1 METLVL
7 NAANMPI
14 GLVSWKRAVKKVM
27 NEKADLVEVYED
39 RYLGDYKA
47 AFEMPAIIKLIK
59 FIRPP
64 RRFNWFQSFTRK
76 NVWERDDGVCQYCGK
91 ELKLSEMTFD
101 HVIPK
106 VQGGK
111 TRWDNIVSACLKCN
125 TKKADKTPAQA
136 GMKLL
141 KRPIAPKVVKDSQ
154 VAFVERLR
162 ELKNFPHEK
171 WKTYIYLNVELE
183 QE

>member
-14 GLVSWKRAVKKVM
+14 GLVNWKRAVKKVM
-27 NEKADLVEVYED
+27 NEKADLIEVYED
-39 RYLGDYKA
+39 KYLGDYKA
-47 AFEMPAIIKLIK
+47 AFEMPAIIKLLK

-64 RRFNWFQSFTRK
+64 KRANWYQSFNRK
-76 NVWERDDGVCQYCGK
+76 NVLDRDDGICQYCGK
-91 ELKLSEMTFD
+91 PLTLSALTFD

-111 TRWDNIVSACLKCN
+111 TCWSNIVASCLKCN
-125 TKKADKTPAQA
+125 MKKAGKTPAQA

-141 KRPIAPKVVKDSQ
+141 KKPIAPRVIKDPQ
-154 VAFVERLR
+154 VAFVERLK

-171 WKTYIYLNVELE
+171 WKQYIYMNVELE

>member
-14 GLVSWKRAVKKVM
+14 GLVNWKRAVKKVM

-39 RYLGDYKA
+39 KYLGDYKA

-64 RRFNWFQSFTRK
+64 KRLNWFQSFTRK
-76 NVWERDDGVCQYCGK
+76 NVWERDEGTCQYCHK
-91 ELKLSEMTFD
+91 SLTLSKMTFD
-101 HVIPK
+101 HVTPR
-106 VQGGK
+106 VQGGR
-111 TRWDNIVSACLKCN
+111 TCWENVVTACVKCN
-125 TKKADKTPAQA
+125 TKKAGRTPAQA
-136 GMKLL
+136 GMRLL
-141 KRPIAPKVVKDSQ
+141 KRPIAPRVNKDPQ
-154 VAFVERLR
+154 VAFIERLK

-171 WKTYIYLNVELE
+171 WKQYIYLNVELE